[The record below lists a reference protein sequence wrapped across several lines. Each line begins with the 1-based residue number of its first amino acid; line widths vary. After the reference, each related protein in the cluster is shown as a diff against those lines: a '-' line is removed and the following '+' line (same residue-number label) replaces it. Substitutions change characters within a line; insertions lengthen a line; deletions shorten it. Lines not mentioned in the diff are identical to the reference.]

1 MIFMR
6 RFRIVISFV
15 AIVVAAGL
23 VPVIVRAEYL
33 GTSTHNGKQPGPLA
47 AGSSPTAGGGGGTSR
62 PGSTNKPVA
71 SPASTARGT
80 PGTRGSSDG
89 TSSPRSSPGP
99 SANPAEPSASSSP
112 VPTQEELAAAL
123 LTTADL
129 PGGYSAEPPGS
140 GLTLNSLTECPELG
154 DGPNPD
160 AQAAVAFTA
169 GNQGPDVSE
178 TLLQYSVSAAKAQI
192 SLFTRVAQ
200 ACNNLSFTAAGLTF
214 SVGIVTEHPPGLG
227 DESVALRINAALTAY
242 NITINGDLVAVRHG
256 GTVIVVTNVGL
267 PLNAAVTQTV
277 VSQGYAKVAARW

>member
-23 VPVIVRAEYL
+23 VPVIVRAAYF

-47 AGSSPTAGGGGGTSR
+47 AGSSPTAGGGTSG
-62 PGSTNKPVA
+62 PGSTSKPGA

-80 PGTRGSSDG
+80 PATRGSAASDG
-89 TSSPRSSPGP
+89 TGSPRSSPGP
-99 SANPAEPSASSSP
+99 SPNPAEPSASSSP

-123 LTTADL
+123 LATADL

-160 AQAAVAFTA
+160 LQAAVAFTA
-169 GNQGPDVSE
+169 GNQGPDISE

-192 SLFTRVAQ
+192 SLFTGVAQ

-227 DESVALRINAALTAY
+227 DESVALRINAALAAY
-242 NITINGDLVAVRHG
+242 NITISGDLVAVRHG

-267 PLNAAVTQTV
+267 PLNAALTQTA
-277 VSQGYAKVAARW
+277 VSQAYAKVAARW